1 MQGRNTHLTSP
12 SQAGENCRLNQREG
26 GKNMTLKQ
34 YLQKVEEFR
43 NSLTGNQLE
52 TLSEIEEYRAIIMSF
67 EKK

>member
-1 MQGRNTHLTSP
+1 
-12 SQAGENCRLNQREG
+12 
-26 GKNMTLKQ
+26 MTLKQ